1 MKHCSLRG
9 NWRTGKLQRDG
20 TYNDTGGRWTTDMST
35 GLPLVTRT
43 SDSENP
49 FIGTS
54 FMVET
59 IKILKKLVECVVINS
74 ESEVH
79 YIMHEDR
86 DGIAAILNNLR
97 LAFPKIT
104 VFNELSKNT
113 QRSS

>member
-1 MKHCSLRG
+1 
-9 NWRTGKLQRDG
+9 
-20 TYNDTGGRWTTDMST
+20 MST

-59 IKILKKLVECVVINS
+59 IKISKKLVECVVINS